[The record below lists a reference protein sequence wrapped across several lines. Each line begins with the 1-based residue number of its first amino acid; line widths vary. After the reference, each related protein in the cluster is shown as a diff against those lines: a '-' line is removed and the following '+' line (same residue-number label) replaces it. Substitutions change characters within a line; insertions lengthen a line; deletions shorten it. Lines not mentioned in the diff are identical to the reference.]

1 MAKILIDSDDIAGL
15 AKALQE
21 ALERKGYVNMVPPR
35 VKRPVSKESYY
46 NSGMPTY
53 GCGWPIC

>member
-1 MAKILIDSDDIAGL
+1 MAKILIDSDDIVGL
-15 AKALQE
+15 AKALHE
-21 ALERKGYVNMVPPR
+21 ALERKGYVNAVPPKAKR
-35 VKRPVSKESYY
+35 VVPRQSNH